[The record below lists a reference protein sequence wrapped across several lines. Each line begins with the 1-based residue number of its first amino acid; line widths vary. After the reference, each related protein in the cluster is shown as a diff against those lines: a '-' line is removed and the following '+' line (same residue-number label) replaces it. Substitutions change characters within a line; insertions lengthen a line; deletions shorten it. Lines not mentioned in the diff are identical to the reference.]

1 MEEIVVTIAAKVAEY
16 LVAPIGRSFG
26 YLFNYRSNI
35 DDLRQ
40 QVEKPGMPGL
50 VGSWKRLANF
60 LRLRRKQP
68 ELLLE
73 KGMNEIKVEQFPVR
87 RSGCRVLLLPFEDR
101 FILGDRCLAILKAPV
116 EKANLF

>member
-40 QVEKPGMPGL
+40 QVEKPGDARARWERSVDEAIRNGDEIEADVDKWL
-50 VGSWKRLANF
+50 
-60 LRLRRKQP
+60 LRVSGFMEEAGKFF
-68 ELLLE
+68 ELE
-73 KGMNEIKVEQFPVR
+73 K
-87 RSGCRVLLLPFEDR
+87 
-101 FILGDRCLAILKAPV
+101 
-116 EKANLF
+116 KANQSCFNGSCPNL